1 MLAPLIVQRLLRD
14 VSKEEVPA
22 DLTVASEPVK
32 VTGWFSAW
40 RSEEMRLLPS
50 YLRSWLL
57 ERGLRFGPENLLI
70 RTYHVY
76 MEPIEDKL
84 FELELATAASPSSGN
99 VSIGQK
105 RNQQKGKE
113 KKKIMLERN
122 KSIKGTWGGEVRQK
136 DINRMKAV
144 LVNGGDDYEVLV
156 EKMKHFLSGFK
167 NNANFLQ
174 KIPAELWKDEDVKKQ
189 VSNYWIPAVERYFG
203 TLERF
208 IYYFWKTIEG
218 KNAITA
224 LMSTNDPAVEQL
236 LKENIDAF
244 ATARIKDWR
253 DKVQEVYD
261 SQSVES

>member
-84 FELELATAASPSSGN
+84 FELELATAASSSSGKL
-99 VSIGQK
+99 SIGQK
-105 RNQQKGKE
+105 RKEQKGKE
-113 KKKIMLERN
+113 KDPTI
-122 KSIKGTWGGEVRQK
+122 
-136 DINRMKAV
+136 
-144 LVNGGDDYEVLV
+144 
-156 EKMKHFLSGFK
+156 K
-167 NNANFLQ
+167 NNAR
-174 KIPAELWKDEDVKKQ
+174 KKQ
-189 VSNYWIPAVERYFG
+189 KYKRDMG
-203 TLERF
+203 G
-208 IYYFWKTIEG
+208 G
-218 KNAITA
+218 K
-224 LMSTNDPAVEQL
+224 
-236 LKENIDAF
+236 F
-244 ATARIKDWR
+244 
-253 DKVQEVYD
+253 DKKI
-261 SQSVES
+261 